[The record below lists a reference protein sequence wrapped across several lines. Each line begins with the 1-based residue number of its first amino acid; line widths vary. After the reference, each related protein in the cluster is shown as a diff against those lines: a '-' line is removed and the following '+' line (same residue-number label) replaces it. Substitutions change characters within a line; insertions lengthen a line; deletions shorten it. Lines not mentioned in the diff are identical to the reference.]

1 MSCKAVI
8 SAAVVLVLMTMVTV
22 TANGAP
28 FSLDIELTRGDGGG
42 SPEPVQ
48 AGSDTP
54 AVARGDRREK
64 ILRVLASLEDLQRS
78 INKTRRSKITMIP
91 RGVRG
96 PGKKS
101 KGGISDE
108 AMRTTT
114 TTAPPVDDCST
125 TSQQSDNANERHSQ
139 GGKGHKKAAPQAG
152 KKPNKRV
159 CFWKYCSQ
167 N

>member
-1 MSCKAVI
+1 MSCKAMI
-8 SAAVVLVLMTMVTV
+8 SAAVVLVTMTMVTV

-42 SPEPVQ
+42 IPEPVQ
-48 AGSDTP
+48 PGPDTP
-54 AVARGDRREK
+54 AVAREDRREK
-64 ILRVLASLEDLQRS
+64 ILKMLASLEDLQRS
-78 INKTRRSKITMIP
+78 INKTRRSKITLIP

-114 TTAPPVDDCST
+114 TAPPVDNCST
-125 TSQQSDNANERHSQ
+125 TSQQSDNVNERHSQ
-139 GGKGHKKAAPQAG
+139 GGKGHKKATPQAG